1 MTLTQKDPPKGLEL
15 LGNILLRSLRNL
27 ILKNRLHQQQ
37 RRQHMDDCFDDHDGL
52 EWQDWMII
60 GPLSEDIA
68 RERRDIERT
77 NREWDDQDD
86 EYWDMINRRW

>member
-1 MTLTQKDPPKGLEL
+1 MELAKKDPPKGLEL

-27 ILKNRLHQQQ
+27 ILKYSLHQRQ
-37 RRQHMDDCFDDHDGL
+37 RRLQMDDCFDDYDGL

-86 EYWDMINRRW
+86 EYWDMINRR

>member
-1 MTLTQKDPPKGLEL
+1 MQGEVFFYLTSSLMGDPYPLAPARKE
-15 LGNILLRSLRNL
+15 ND
-27 ILKNRLHQQQ
+27 
-37 RRQHMDDCFDDHDGL
+37 MDDFFDDCDGL

-77 NREWDDQDD
+77 RREWDDEFDN
-86 EYWDMINRRW
+86 YWDMVNRKW

>member
-1 MTLTQKDPPKGLEL
+1 
-15 LGNILLRSLRNL
+15 
-27 ILKNRLHQQQ
+27 
-37 RRQHMDDCFDDHDGL
+37 MDDCFDDHDGL